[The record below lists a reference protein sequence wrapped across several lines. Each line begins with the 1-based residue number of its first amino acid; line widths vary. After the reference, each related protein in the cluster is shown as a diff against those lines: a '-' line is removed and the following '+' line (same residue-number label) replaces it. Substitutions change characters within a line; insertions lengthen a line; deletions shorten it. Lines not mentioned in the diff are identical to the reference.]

1 MACHCN
7 DCSSSKRIGTLRQ
20 LQVEKC
26 VRSKGKAYPAR
37 SEKIWRDRIQKARDW
52 LIKMQASVAEAKEEK
67 KNFYY
72 QNHWEHWTKRH
83 VDHALKELKKVEAEA
98 IRVLGKL
105 PAAK

>member
-26 VRSKGKAYPAR
+26 VKSKGKAYPAR
-37 SEKIWRDRIQKARDW
+37 SEKIWRERIKVAREW
-52 LIKMQASVAEAKEEK
+52 LIRMQAEVADAKEVK
-67 KNFYY
+67 KCKPLFGYW
-72 QNHWEHWTKRH
+72 HWRPAD
-83 VDHALKELKKVEAEA
+83 VDRALRILKALEAEA